1 MKKILGVSFI
11 SLLAFTTLQAESSE
25 AKELSEPKSIL
36 TENGVSSEVKK
47 FSQPKS
53 TLTED
58 EVEILFD
65 DFVIENKLTQ
75 QEILELDEAVL
86 EEFVDYAVDSGA
98 IYNTMEAR
106 AEVLVKTVRLQF
118 KAVVAGGK
126 LVGYTTAADLLNHS
140 LQDSPK
146 DLNYA
151 SGTAISNQVKSSK
164 EAENIVNDIK
174 KYVQNRKLGSYTTS
188 GSTTLNSTKDLFLAF
203 NKVSYVA
210 ESTKN
215 LKTGQWTTTITFK
228 DEYDFDE
235 IAWKNVSGLGQAA
248 VAALTNYAV
257 EAERIGAIVPYNI
270 KITTTHTFY
279 E

>member
-1 MKKILGVSFI
+1 MKKILSVSFI

-25 AKELSEPKSIL
+25 AKELSENESIL
-36 TENGVSSEVKK
+36 IENGGSSEVKK

-53 TLTED
+53 VLTEK

-65 DFVIENKLTQ
+65 DFVIENELTQ
-75 QEILELDEAVL
+75 QEIIKLDEAGL

-106 AEVLVKTVRLQF
+106 AEVLIKAVRLQF

-146 DLNYA
+146 DLKYA
-151 SGTAISNQVKSSK
+151 SGTAISNQVKGSK
-164 EAENIVNDIK
+164 EVGDLVADIT
-174 KYVQNRKLGSYTTS
+174 KYVEGAKLSAYTTS

-210 ESTKN
+210 SSTKN

-228 DEYDFDE
+228 DKYDFDE
-235 IAWKNVSGLGQAA
+235 IEWKNVSGLGQAA
-248 VAALTNYAV
+248 IAALTNYAV
-257 EAERIGAIVPYNI
+257 DAENIGAIVPYNI
-270 KITTTHTFY
+270 QITTTNIFY
-279 E
+279 G